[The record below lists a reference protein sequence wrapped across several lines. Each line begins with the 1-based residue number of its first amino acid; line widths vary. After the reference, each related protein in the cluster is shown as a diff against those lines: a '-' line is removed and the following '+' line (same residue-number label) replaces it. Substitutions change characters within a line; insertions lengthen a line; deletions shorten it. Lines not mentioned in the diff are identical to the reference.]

1 MIAVQYL
8 GLAIFIIGGIGLL
21 ISAFRTSVLWG
32 LGCIVIAPI
41 AILYIVMHW
50 QEAKNPFLLQVCGL
64 VVLLIS
70 VYLVGS

>member
-21 ISAFRTSVLWG
+21 IAAFRTSVLWG

-41 AILYIVMHW
+41 AILYTVMHW
-50 QEAKNPFLLQVCGL
+50 QEAKNPFLLQVSAL

-70 VYLVGS
+70 TYSVGS